1 MLSRGRIPPALR
13 RSRPGRSP
21 NPPVRLATDIA
32 ARTVIRP
39 LWQTGPPDGTGRP
52 ECTKKSGRLSRRVS
66 RFPFRVIPLG
76 FEPKTHSLE
85 GCCSIQLSYGTIAN
99 RLKAISG
106 CKINTNPPILQTLAS
121 YSDRTGSG
129 GPQPAVSRSL
139 RGGAGRR
146 RASLLPPFVAL
157 RLPPQPAAC
166 RPLPQPVDFR
176 RLPPAI
182 RHPPQPVASPARD
195 ASGAGVPP
203 GVFSGRRAPA
213 RRTVRRRGRRTSR
226 IRRFFNELF
235 CHPKYF
241 AYICRLKSPK
251 WVSVLLIL
259 IL

>member
-1 MLSRGRIPPALR
+1 MH
-13 RSRPGRSP
+13 
-21 NPPVRLATDIA
+21 
-32 ARTVIRP
+32 
-39 LWQTGPPDGTGRP
+39 
-52 ECTKKSGRLSRRVS
+52 KKSERLFWRVS

-121 YSDRTGSG
+121 YSDRAESG

-146 RASLLPPFVAL
+146 RASLLPPFVAF
-157 RLPPQPAAC
+157 RPPPQPAAC
-166 RPLPQPVDFR
+166 RPL
-176 RLPPAI
+176 
-182 RHPPQPVASPARD
+182 PQPVASPARD
-195 ASGAGVPP
+195 ASGAGMPP
-203 GVFSGRRAPA
+203 GISSGKRASA

>member
-21 NPPVRLATDIA
+21 HPPVRLATDIA

-39 LWQTGPPDGTGRP
+39 LRQTGPPDGTGRP

-121 YSDRTGSG
+121 YSDRAGSG

-146 RASLLPPFVAL
+146 RASLLTPFVAF
-157 RLPPQPAAC
+157 RLPPQPAIS

-176 RLPPAI
+176 RLPHRYPPSAATRRLPGRECI
-182 RHPPQPVASPARD
+182 RSRR
-195 ASGAGVPP
+195 ASGSFLREESAGAQD
-203 GVFSGRRAPA
+203 REATRASDEPHP
-213 RRTVRRRGRRTSR
+213 TLFQR
-226 IRRFFNELF
+226 IILPSEIF
-235 CHPKYF
+235 CLHLQ
-241 AYICRLKSPK
+241 A
-251 WVSVLLIL
+251 
-259 IL
+259 

>member
-1 MLSRGRIPPALR
+1 MH
-13 RSRPGRSP
+13 
-21 NPPVRLATDIA
+21 
-32 ARTVIRP
+32 
-39 LWQTGPPDGTGRP
+39 
-52 ECTKKSGRLSRRVS
+52 KKSGRLFWRVS

-121 YSDRTGSG
+121 YSDRAESG

-146 RASLLPPFVAL
+146 RASLLPPFVAF
-157 RLPPQPAAC
+157 RPPPQPAAC
-166 RPLPQPVDFR
+166 RPLPQPV
-176 RLPPAI
+176 AI

-195 ASGAGVPP
+195 ASGAGMPP
-203 GVFSGRRAPA
+203 GIFSGKRAPA

>member
-121 YSDRTGSG
+121 YSDRAESG

-146 RASLLPPFVAL
+146 RASLLPPFVA
-157 RLPPQPAAC
+157 
-166 RPLPQPVDFR
+166 F
-176 RLPPAI
+176 
-182 RHPPQPVASPARD
+182 
-195 ASGAGVPP
+195 
-203 GVFSGRRAPA
+203 
-213 RRTVRRRGRRTSR
+213 
-226 IRRFFNELF
+226 
-235 CHPKYF
+235 
-241 AYICRLKSPK
+241 
-251 WVSVLLIL
+251 
-259 IL
+259 